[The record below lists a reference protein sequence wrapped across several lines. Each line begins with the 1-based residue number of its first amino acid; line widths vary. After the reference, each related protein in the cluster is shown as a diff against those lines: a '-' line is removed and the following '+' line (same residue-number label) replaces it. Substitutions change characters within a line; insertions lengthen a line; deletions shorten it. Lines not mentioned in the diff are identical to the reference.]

1 MKAIA
6 DEYQWNLYKKEHK
19 LSPYNKTSTENKKVK
34 KRNKKHIKSN
44 LSTSFI
50 YSKKHKEYIPVQN
63 KKDVSQTREN
73 QDDQTKI
80 EHSLNISY
88 EI

>member
-1 MKAIA
+1 MNTIA

-19 LSPYNKTSTENKKVK
+19 LYPYNKTSTENKNVK
-34 KRNKKHIKSN
+34 KRNKKYIKSN
-44 LSTSFI
+44 LGTSFI
-50 YSKKHKEYIPVQN
+50 YSKKYKEYIPVQN
-63 KKDVSQTREN
+63 KKDISEN
-73 QDDQTKI
+73 MERYNDQIKI